1 MEMSWVYFPERW
13 GREIGTILAKGLNK
27 SEEYIC
33 NLREGNYV
41 YDIQVIFNDGEE
53 REFFIEQLDEELNKY
68 DLSLR
73 EKCNKGEIP
82 SDEYD
87 MKYLKK
93 LCRMAQKEISNR

>member
-33 NLREGNYV
+33 TLREGDYA

-53 REFFIEQLDEELNKY
+53 RHFFIEQWDEKLNKY
-68 DLSLR
+68 DCSLR
-73 EKCNKGEIP
+73 KKYDNGEI
-82 SDEYD
+82 SAEEFD

-93 LCRMAQKEISNR
+93 LCKMAQKEISNR